1 MNRGI
6 EDVVDRCLDLMRE
19 GRTVEQC
26 LLLYPEF
33 AADIEPLLRVA
44 HDLADLPKA
53 EPSAAAV
60 DAAVAAAG
68 AALSR
73 KQESRRFGRPADA
86 SPPKRPRAKVIAF
99 RLAAAAAAVLVLTVG
114 LGTASARSLP
124 GDLLYPLKLVTERVS
139 FALTSSPDRRAEL
152 RLSFADSRLEE
163 LVRTTQAD
171 GRIDP
176 ALLKRLLNEAT
187 LALEAAKPAPED
199 RFRELV
205 TQIDAFNTYQKH
217 VFEGLKPVVQEDDS
231 QLLSR
236 AISVCDERGRWMRS
250 RWEGGREEVA
260 APASEGTA
268 TPGPSQSPEQ
278 DRTWDSGCCRD

>member
-1 MNRGI
+1 MNSGI

-26 LLLYPEF
+26 LLLYPEC

-44 HDLADLPKA
+44 HDLAEMPKA
-53 EPSAAAV
+53 EPSAAGV

-73 KQESRRFGRPADA
+73 KREARLFRRPADA
-86 SPPKRPRAKVIAF
+86 SPPQRSRAKVVAF
-99 RLAAAAAAVLVLTVG
+99 RFAAAAAAVFVLTIG

-152 RLSFADSRLEE
+152 RLSFADNRLEE
-163 LVRTTQAD
+163 LVRTAQAD

-187 LALEAAKPAPED
+187 FALEDAKPVPED
-199 RFRELV
+199 RFQELV

-236 AISVCDERGRWMRS
+236 AISVCDERGRWMQRRWGYNPGKSPRS
-250 RWEGGREEVA
+250 APEEG
-260 APASEGTA
+260 AP
-268 TPGPSQSPEQ
+268 PNPNQRPEQ
-278 DRTWDSGCCRD
+278 DRCWGSGCCWE